1 MISFLSTKTDLRVL
15 GIYNIMAPSL
25 CSEQCKENNND
36 SAASG
41 CSVHVGTS
49 SPLFRFPV
57 NYSLRAAVL
66 AGYAVVSIKGR
77 TLAAVCS
84 LPTVCLW
91 LKRAGP
97 WLPKAA
103 SEECV
108 CFS

>member
-1 MISFLSTKTDLRVL
+1 M
-15 GIYNIMAPSL
+15 
-25 CSEQCKENNND
+25 
-36 SAASG
+36 
-41 CSVHVGTS
+41 HVGTS

-84 LPTVCLW
+84 LPTVCLL

-103 SEECV
+103 VKNVCV
-108 CFS
+108 FPENPAN